1 MIQTS
6 DTAPRMR
13 ILLVDD
19 HSVVREGAALWLG
32 ATPDLEVCGAV
43 GQTQAALEAVEAL
56 RPDLVITDIGM
67 PGRDGLELTKDI
79 RARWPGLPVL
89 IFSVHDE
96 RLYAGRALR
105 AGARG
110 YCTKNEG
117 ADRLV
122 EAARTVLRGGM
133 AFSPETTTRLLE
145 QAGGG
150 APCGHPLTGLSD
162 REFEVF
168 RLFGAGQTNAE
179 VALNLGLSAKT
190 VETHSLNIRRK
201 LGLRTP
207 SELIRHAVHLSSVE
221 HADPSRR
228 P

>member
-1 MIQTS
+1 MQISAQP
-6 DTAPRMR
+6 PRQR

-19 HSVVREGAALWLG
+19 HSVVRDGATLWLE

-43 GQTQAALEAVEAL
+43 EQTQAALEAIEVL

-67 PGRDGLELTKDI
+67 PGRDGLELAKDI
-79 RARWPGLPVL
+79 RARWPRLPVL

-96 RLYAGRALR
+96 KLYAGRALR

-110 YCTKNEG
+110 YCSKNEG
-117 ADRLV
+117 ADRLL
-122 EAARTVLRGGM
+122 EAARLVLRGNM
-133 AFSPETTTRLLE
+133 AFSQETTTRLLE

-150 APCGHPLTGLSD
+150 PLGGHPLAGLSD
-162 REFEVF
+162 REFEIF

-201 LGLRTP
+201 LSLRTP
-207 SELIRHAVHLSSVE
+207 SELIRHAVHHSSVE
-221 HADPSRR
+221 HADPSHRS
-228 P
+228 